1 MEEGPQIKMVSMV
14 NKMDNIYNVQVS
26 GKAMVGVGSACLRRA
41 NKHRALAPCQKWN
54 FALPACTIMPTVHTE
69 TAIMMAWPISC

>member
-1 MEEGPQIKMVSMV
+1 MDEGPQIKMVSMV

-41 NKHRALAPCQKWN
+41 KKHRALAPAKN
-54 FALPACTIMPTVHTE
+54 G
-69 TAIMMAWPISC
+69 ISLSLLAQSCHSAH